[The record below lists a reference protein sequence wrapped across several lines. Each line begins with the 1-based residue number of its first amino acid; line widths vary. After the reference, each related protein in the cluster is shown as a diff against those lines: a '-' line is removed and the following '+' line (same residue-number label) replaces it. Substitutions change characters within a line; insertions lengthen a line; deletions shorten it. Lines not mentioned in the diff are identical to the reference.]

1 MGLSSSICFYICEC
15 FFFSEWFTSE
25 MEICGKSKST
35 TFPRGGCH
43 HAAGVSIAM
52 DLACCGV
59 AETYGDDESA
69 GEGSWGLGSLLAV
82 FRSAP
87 MLRPTLVYKRPKE
100 LRREAKLAQRRGI
113 KGSGV
118 KAGEN
123 THMKGTLQWA
133 HTEMSLAQSQAI
145 MLIKLQKPR
154 VHEQS
159 PEPKIANT
167 TEKFDSIFK
176 RRLRKSGDWEGGDS
190 FFKAIF
196 GPGSDKVE
204 LTNIRN
210 QISLLETFE
219 TGRLLIYCE
228 QPRCAT
234 IRLQPITN
242 PKNVVSHF
250 YLVFEF
256 EAQPCDPALVT
267 WMTQKNS
274 FVRVDMRNFQ
284 VQGRDRETLEFRT
297 SAHTATLL
305 RANEDQ
311 NRVNRTCYL
320 SDPSQVILTNSGKA
334 EPIKHRVSESGISEV
349 KQNASA
355 LDEYG
360 SIRLTV
366 KTDLTK
372 SGSDDI
378 SQGVHGV
385 QQRSRREVGERLE
398 STIFGRASK
407 PSDLANLGRVRQDI
421 RRVLTS
427 K

>member
-1 MGLSSSICFYICEC
+1 
-15 FFFSEWFTSE
+15 
-25 MEICGKSKST
+25 
-35 TFPRGGCH
+35 
-43 HAAGVSIAM
+43 
-52 DLACCGV
+52 
-59 AETYGDDESA
+59 
-69 GEGSWGLGSLLAV
+69 
-82 FRSAP
+82 

-100 LRREAKLAQRRGI
+100 LRREAKLAQRRGS

-159 PEPKIANT
+159 PEPRIANT

-176 RRLRKSGDWEGGDS
+176 RRLRKSGDWEGGDL

-196 GPGSDKVE
+196 GPGSDKIE

-234 IRLQPITN
+234 IHLQPITN

-256 EAQPCDPALVT
+256 EAQPCAPALVT

-274 FVRVDMRNFQ
+274 FVRVDMRNCQ

-297 SAHTATLL
+297 SAHMATLL
-305 RANEDQ
+305 RANEDL
-311 NRVNRTCYL
+311 NRVHRACYL

-360 SIRLTV
+360 SSRLTV
-366 KTDLTK
+366 KAHLTK